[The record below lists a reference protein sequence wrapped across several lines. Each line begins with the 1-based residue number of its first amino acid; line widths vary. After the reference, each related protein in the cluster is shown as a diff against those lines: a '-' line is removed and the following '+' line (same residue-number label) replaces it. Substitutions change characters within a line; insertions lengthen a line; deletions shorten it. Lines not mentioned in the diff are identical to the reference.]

1 MAIGESVRRAIAV
14 TVAGALV
21 LAACG
26 GSGGGSVEAFCDSA
40 QEYVDLEDPF
50 EGDPAAFADGIE
62 EQKEAMNAMI
72 DDAPSEISDD
82 AETAAESVMPILDA
96 LVDPTDV
103 EAVANAFASLDEA
116 NPDVDA
122 AAGRVDEFALAEC
135 GIDLNA

>member
-1 MAIGESVRRAIAV
+1 MAIGESVRRAMAV
-14 TVAGALV
+14 IVAGALV

-26 GSGGGSVEAFCDSA
+26 SGGGSVEAFCESA
-40 QEYVDLEDPF
+40 QKFVDLEDPF

-62 EQKEAMNAMI
+62 EQKDAMNAMI

-103 EAVANAFASLDEA
+103 EAVANALASLDEA